1 MSVCVTECERER
13 DRNGARENVC
23 VCMCAFVR
31 ACVTERERPLSELLV
46 GSHPYWSIVEEDK
59 DSKLCLGWSGLVTRY
74 FLSTSHQ
81 TMIQYYSYSYID
93 TYFHPTQKNR
103 LRDCGNWKTWISKYA
118 GLPPTTQE
126 NGWVGWLWELFF
138 FSSGWMLK
146 LLRSGLAD
154 YGAQQRKTKP
164 IKPAWT
170 CLLNCVVPT
179 HSAA

>member
-1 MSVCVTECERER
+1 
-13 DRNGARENVC
+13 
-23 VCMCAFVR
+23 MCAFVR

-154 YGAQQRKTKP
+154 YGAQQRKTK
-164 IKPAWT
+164 T
-170 CLLNCVVPT
+170 NQTRLNLSSQLCGANSLSSVEGVCATLKSCTAMCSLVTPWP
-179 HSAA
+179 